1 MPITGCL
8 STKQDV
14 PPASPVVEAP
24 TAIFIDVVV
33 TLVIPA
39 HSPSLVADIVKEAA
53 SATAKVVVPA
63 TQAGF
68 VMVLLSTVATPLLS
82 VGVETT
88 GASTMPPPLEK
99 HPSRVSC
106 IQHPSRPKASQG
118 LLL

>member
-53 SATAKVVVPA
+53 SATAKVVVVAMALPSSSSRLP
-63 TQAGF
+63 GSF
-68 VMVLLSTVATPLLS
+68 VHLQ
-82 VGVETT
+82 
-88 GASTMPPPLEK
+88 
-99 HPSRVSC
+99 RC
-106 IQHPSRPKASQG
+106 
-118 LLL
+118 